1 MAESDILKFDRRANH
16 VILTMNRPEKRNA
29 LNRAMFE
36 EFNRAFDAIE
46 ADKAIRAVVLR
57 GEGRAFSSGIDL
69 REIDQVEASGAAAPA
84 VTAHHIFARLENL
97 PIPTIAAV
105 QGATLTGG
113 LVLALLCDLRLAAEG
128 AALGMTPARIGRVPD
143 YFVFRKFMAL
153 VGPAHT
159 AEIMY
164 TAEPVGARRA
174 LEMGLVDRVVSDER
188 LAVEADALAEKI
200 AGNAPLSLRAMKAS
214 IRRCLSDAYNAE
226 HKDIDAMRAAV
237 WRSKDGKEGV
247 RAFLEKRKPIWSGE

>member
-1 MAESDILKFDRRANH
+1 MADSDVLKFDRRANH

-69 REIDQVEASGAAAPA
+69 REIDQVEATGAAAPA
-84 VTAHHIFARLENL
+84 VTAHRIFTRLEGL

-113 LVLALLCDLRLAAEG
+113 LVLGLLCDLRIAAEG

-164 TAEPVGARRA
+164 TAEPVSARRA
-174 LEMGLVDRVVSDER
+174 LEMGLVDRVVPDER
-188 LAVEADALAEKI
+188 LAAEADALAEKI

-214 IRRCLSDAYNAE
+214 IRRCLSDAYDAE
-226 HKDIDAMRAAV
+226 HKDIDEMRSAV

-247 RAFLEKRKPIWSGE
+247 RAFLEKRKPVWSGE

>member
-36 EFNRAFDAIE
+36 AFNRAFDAIE
-46 ADKAIRAVVLR
+46 SDKTIRAVVLR

-69 REIDQVEASGAAAPA
+69 REIDQVEAAGAPT
-84 VTAHHIFARLENL
+84 VTAHQIFARLEGL

-174 LEMGLVDRVVSDER
+174 LEMGLVDRVVPDDL
-188 LAVEADALAEKI
+188 LAAEADALAEKI
-200 AGNAPLSLRAMKAS
+200 AANAPLSLRAMKAS

-226 HKDIDAMRAAV
+226 HKDIDEIRNAV
-237 WRSKDGKEGV
+237 WRSRDGKEGV
-247 RAFLEKRKPIWSGE
+247 RAFLEKRKPVWSGE